1 MAASTLSVEKTW
13 RRRAHS
19 SRRCGN
25 WTCSA
30 GGGQSLLVRVEVAS
44 RIICRHYRC
53 RWRAVRSRTDLP
65 VRLFT
70 VVTTYFFVLTLNVHC
85 KLLFH
90 IHSGCWVVGN
100 LLNQYNFAIAVH
112 ACVYRHPKHV
122 QLHHVRL
129 HLRRRFFHQVGSIN
143 FIFPC

>member
-1 MAASTLSVEKTW
+1 MRLLDTHL
-13 RRRAHS
+13 
-19 SRRCGN
+19 
-25 WTCSA
+25 
-30 GGGQSLLVRVEVAS
+30 GGEDFDNRMVGTKENT
-44 RIICRHYRC
+44 CRHYRF
-53 RWRAVRSRTDLP
+53 RWRAVRSWTDVP

-70 VVTTYFFVLTLNVHC
+70 IVTTYFFVLTLNVHC

-129 HLRRRFFHQVGSIN
+129 HLRRRYFHQVGSIN
-143 FIFPC
+143 FIFACYDYKL